1 MRINEILKKANE
13 VQRVLHIK
21 SKPAKK
27 EGDIQISLVIIKD
40 EYFNKRKINIRKE
53 VYKEAPFDRNV
64 LLSDCNLSEFF
75 SLEYKN
81 PIELEMILLGVER
94 KYDVDGFH
102 VVTEE

>member
-1 MRINEILKKANE
+1 MRTEEILKKANE

-21 SKPAKK
+21 SKPAEK
-27 EGDIQISLVIIKD
+27 EGGIQLSLVMIKD
-40 EYFNKRKINIRKE
+40 EYFNKKKINVRKE
-53 VYKEAPFDRNV
+53 VYKEAPFDSNV

-81 PIELEMILLGVER
+81 ETELEMILLGVER
-94 KYDVDGFH
+94 KYNVDGFH